1 MHLSELVDIGELRGL
16 CESFTAITGA
26 VTAVLDREG
35 NVLVATGWQDICT
48 QFHRV
53 NPATCARC
61 QESDTDLADHLK
73 KGDAYNIYKCKN
85 GMVDVAVPI
94 TIAGEHVANF
104 FTGQFFLEP
113 PKKTFFLRQADEF
126 GFDKS
131 AYISAMERAPVF
143 SAEEVKSMMEFFTRL
158 AKVMGEMGLAKL
170 RLQQANTKLQTSAAI
185 IQSSQ
190 DAIVRISLDGTIES
204 WNAGAEKV
212 FGYTSS
218 EAIGSPLQM
227 LTPPDRI
234 DEELEIVSRTSRG
247 ERVSH
252 FETVRR
258 RKDGQL
264 INVSISNSPILDE
277 AGRVIGASIIAR
289 DITESKQVAKTLQK
303 RQVMMERTESMARLA
318 SFEWEVES
326 NLVTWSPEMFLIF
339 GRDPTRGAPNLEGQ
353 AQLFT
358 PQSTQMLF
366 DAVRK
371 AVSDGIPY
379 ELELMSVMPDGEQ
392 RTCFIKGFPERDD
405 NGRVVRLAGLVQDI
419 TERKRKDEVIKQLA
433 YHDTLTHLPNR
444 RLLRDRLH
452 QAMASSSRSRNYGA
466 LMFID
471 LDNFKPI
478 NDKYGHEAGDLLL
491 IEAAERLKGCV
502 REMDTVARFGGDEFV
517 VMISELATV
526 REKSLSEAK
535 AIAEKMRAALSKPY
549 RIAITYNK
557 DTETCIEHH
566 CTACIGITLFIG
578 NETSQDDL
586 LKWAD
591 VAMYQAKEAG
601 RNRVRFY

>member
-35 NVLVATGWQDICT
+35 AVLVATGWQDICT

-73 KGDAYNIYKCKN
+73 KGDAYNVYQCKN

-104 FTGQFFLEP
+104 FTRQFFLEP

-131 AYISAMERAPVF
+131 AYISAMERAPIF
-143 SAEEVKSMMEFFTRL
+143 SAEEVKSMMAFFTRL
-158 AKVMGEMGLAKL
+158 ANVMGEMGLAKL

-204 WNAGAEKV
+204 WNAGAEKI

-227 LTPPDRI
+227 LIPPDRI

-318 SFEWEVES
+318 SFEWEIES

-339 GRDPTRGAPNLEGQ
+339 GRDPALGVPNLEGQ
-353 AQLFT
+353 AQLYT

-392 RTCFIKGFPERDD
+392 RTCFVKGFPERDD

-433 YHDTLTHLPNR
+433 YHDTLTQLPNR

-466 LMFID
+466 LMFLD

-478 NDKYGHEAGDLLL
+478 NDQYGHEAGDLLL

-517 VMISELATV
+517 VMISELATD
-526 REKSLSEAK
+526 REESLSEAK

-549 RIAITYNK
+549 RIAITHDK
-557 DTETCIEHH
+557 DAETCIEHH
-566 CTACIGITLFIG
+566 CTACIGITVFVG
-578 NETSQDDL
+578 NEASQDDL

>member
-1 MHLSELVDIGELRGL
+1 LHLSELVDIGELRGL

-227 LTPPDRI
+227 LTPQDRI